1 MPRERRDRDENE
13 RSARCN
19 HMQRKGHR
27 QALQHDKK
35 LMGQRAQSKP
45 ERNGDQR
52 RGQDQEEEHEQQND
66 GGDRWRPPAG

>member
-13 RSARCN
+13 RSTRRN
-19 HMQRKGHR
+19 HVQRKG
-27 QALQHDKK
+27 QWQPFQYNKE

-52 RGQDQEEEHEQQND
+52 CRQGQEEEDE
-66 GGDRWRPPAG
+66 